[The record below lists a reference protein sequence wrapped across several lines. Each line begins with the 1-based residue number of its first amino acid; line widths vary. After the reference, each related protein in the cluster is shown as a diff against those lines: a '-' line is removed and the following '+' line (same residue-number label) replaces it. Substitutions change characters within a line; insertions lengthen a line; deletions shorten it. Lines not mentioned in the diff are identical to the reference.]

1 MYTLNHIRQVYIGKN
16 KLTNYL
22 VIEDS
27 NNTIVLNINKGIE
40 ENNLNI
46 SLSNIV
52 YIYDQGT
59 EYQEEV
65 ELNTIN
71 KVLMYL
77 GAEITNKNTKKT
89 ISSPFLVCIEDINK
103 KRIYIDLSTN
113 TTFTRKDSYRLKT
126 YTNTQT
132 RKLFIRNKKLF
143 LGTNKIH
150 IKICRKLE
158 YILDLDEENIT

>member
-1 MYTLNHIRQVYIGKN
+1 MYTLNHIKQVYIGKN

-22 VIEDS
+22 VIEDN

-52 YIYDQGT
+52 YIYDQGN

-71 KVLMYL
+71 RVLMYL
-77 GAEITNKNTKKT
+77 GAEIINKNTKKT
-89 ISSPFLVCIEDINK
+89 ISSPFLVCIEDITK

-113 TTFTRKDSYRLKT
+113 ATYTRKDSYRLKT
-126 YTNTQT
+126 YSNTQT
-132 RKLFIRNKKLF
+132 RRLYIKDKKIL

-150 IKICRKLE
+150 IKICRKLD

>member
-1 MYTLNHIRQVYIGKN
+1 MYILNHIKQIYIGKN

-22 VIEDS
+22 VIEDN
-27 NNTIVLNINKGIE
+27 NNTIVLNINKGKE

-52 YIYDQGT
+52 YIYDNGN
-59 EYQEEV
+59 EYQESF

-71 KVLMYL
+71 RVLMYINGEVL
-77 GAEITNKNTKKT
+77 NKRTNKC

-103 KRIYIDLSTN
+103 KRLYIDLSTN

-126 YTNTQT
+126 YKNTQ
-132 RKLFIRNKKLF
+132 IRRLYIKDKKIL
-143 LGTNKIH
+143 LGTNKLH
-150 IKICRKLE
+150 IKICRNID
-158 YILDLDEENIT
+158 YILETDENII

>member
-1 MYTLNHIRQVYIGKN
+1 MYTLNHIKQVYIGKN

-22 VIEDS
+22 VIEDN

-52 YIYDQGT
+52 YIYDQGN

-71 KVLMYL
+71 RVLMYL
-77 GAEITNKNTKKT
+77 GAEIINKNTKKI
-89 ISSPFLVCIEDINK
+89 ISSPFLVCIEDITK

-113 TTFTRKDSYRLKT
+113 TTYTRKDSYRLKT
-126 YTNTQT
+126 YSNTQT
-132 RKLFIRNKKLF
+132 RRLYIKDKKIL

-150 IKICRKLE
+150 IKICRKLD